1 MLELK
6 EVNVRVGSF
15 KVSSVNLTVY
25 QGDYFV
31 LAGPSGA
38 GKTILLETIAGI
50 HQTTSGKVLLKGKEI
65 SNLPIGKRGIG
76 LVFQDNTSFPHL
88 SVKNN
93 ILFALKLQKYR
104 QDEMKTQLQELAD
117 GLGITHLLNRMP
129 STLSGGEVQRV
140 ILARTLASKPQ
151 VLLLDEPLSSV
162 DSTGK
167 DQLKALLR
175 NLNRKGQTIIHVTHD
190 FDEAISLATRAGII
204 NSGKIIDQ
212 GSVES
217 VFSFPKNEFT
227 SRFCGYRNFF
237 YAESVK
243 DGEVRITQQVGFK
256 LEDIPNGVQKL
267 ALLIPEE
274 CIEISDKPFE
284 NDNIN
289 TFKAEIQDITRNR
302 TGYLAETDIGI
313 KLFVQVDSSSLFIN
327 ANFSIRKIVWL
338 QIKSKNIKLIQIT

>member
-6 EVNVRVGSF
+6 EINVRVGTF
-15 KVSSVNLTVY
+15 TVSSVNLTVEK
-25 QGDYFV
+25 GDYFV

-50 HQTTSGKVLLKGKEI
+50 NKPTSGQIFFAGKEI
-65 SNLPIGKRGIG
+65 SHLPSGKRKIG

-93 ILFALKLQKYR
+93 ILFALKLQKLR
-104 QDEMKTQLQELAD
+104 QDDTKTQLQELAD
-117 GLGITHLLNRMP
+117 GLGITHLLERMP

-140 ILARTLASKPQ
+140 ILARTLASKPK

-190 FDEAISLATRAGII
+190 FEEAISLATKAGIM
-204 NSGKIIDQ
+204 NSGRIIDQ

-217 VFSFPKNEFT
+217 VFYFPKNEFT
-227 SRFCGYRNFF
+227 ARFCGYRNFF
-237 YAESVK
+237 YAESVQVGK
-243 DGEVRITQQVGFK
+243 VRINENVSLVIENILGAS
-256 LEDIPNGVQKL
+256 QKV
-267 ALLIPEE
+267 AVLIPEDS
-274 CIEISDKPFE
+274 IEISDHPFS
-284 NDNIN
+284 NDSANI
-289 TFKAEIQDITRNR
+289 FPAEITDITRNR
-302 TGYLAETDIGI
+302 TGFLAETQIGI
-313 KLFVQVDSSSLFIN
+313 KLFVQVDSSFIKKN
-327 ANFSIRKIVWL
+327 ENLTQKSFWL
-338 QIKSKNIKLIQIT
+338 SVMPQNIKIIKIN